1 MKDGGLEEK
10 LKECAEWGCF
20 KALRS
25 YGLLFAKVML
35 GGSGLICTR
44 ILKLDLTQVCI
55 ERCCPVSNCD
65 QHRVEEGLVRRSY
78 FLSHVAEVLAVICR
92 SMGTLNPGLCIA
104 LMYTGSC
111 FQLGWGMCKLSEK
124 VTNLLK
130 KSGRVRPGNR
140 IIGLQILFFCL
151 LFLLHV
157 FSKRQVILC
166 LKRTC
171 CKVSVKLIFF
181 FFSQLACY
189 TVP

>member
-1 MKDGGLEEK
+1 MKDGGLVEK
-10 LKECAEWGCF
+10 LKECAEWGSF

-35 GGSGLICTR
+35 GGSGLRCTR
-44 ILKLDLTQVCI
+44 ILKLDLTQVWI

-65 QHRVEEGLVRRSY
+65 QHRVEERLVRRSY

-104 LMYTGSC
+104 LMYTGTC
-111 FQLGWGMCKLSEK
+111 FQLRWGMCKLSEK

-130 KSGRVRPGNR
+130 KSGRVRHGNR
-140 IIGLQILFFCL
+140 IIGLQILFLPPVLTPRVLQEAGNPVFKENL
-151 LFLLHV
+151 LQ
-157 FSKRQVILC
+157 S
-166 LKRTC
+166 
-171 CKVSVKLIFF
+171 VSETD